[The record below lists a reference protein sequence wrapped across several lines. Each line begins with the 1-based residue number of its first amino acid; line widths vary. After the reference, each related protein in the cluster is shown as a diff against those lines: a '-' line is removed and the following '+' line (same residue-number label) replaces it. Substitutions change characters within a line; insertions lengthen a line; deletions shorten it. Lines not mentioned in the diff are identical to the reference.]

1 MLLNEESHFDKV
13 DKNSSIRT
21 NQDKDEIRNEL
32 QVIGNKKK
40 LQGMAIMLSVQQLVT
55 TDEPTIH
62 F

>member
-40 LQGMAIMLSVQQLVT
+40 LQGMAIMLSVSSQ
-55 TDEPTIH
+55 
-62 F
+62 